1 MLKNQIN
8 ASVHDAVAQAV
19 ADDGYRRYSGSHCER
34 LSVELAQRFLASDV
48 LLCSSGTAALEVALR
63 AAGVGPGDE
72 VLLSAYDYPGNFWAI
87 ERVGAKPLLVDV
99 EPDGWCISAERL
111 TQAWEDSPAP
121 ALKAMVVSH
130 LHGQLQDMLAL
141 RVWCE
146 QHALILIEDACQAV
160 GASQDGKPVGSLS
173 HASILSFGGG
183 KVLSSGRGGAL
194 LTADATFAQRARV
207 CAGAGSGP
215 YALSELQAVVV
226 AAQLPW
232 LNAINEQCRL
242 YFTQLADS
250 LQRLPGVS
258 CPYVDHLPNTSFYQ
272 GGLLS
277 DFQFAMIETL
287 TAAGFPAGVGFP
299 GFHRRSDRRCRR
311 WQPLQN
317 TASVAARTVTIHYA
331 AALEPNLSASQA
343 AALIEQLH
351 RDLFGSEPSDRK

>member
-1 MLKNQIN
+1 MKNQIN

-121 ALKAMVVSH
+121 VLKAMVVSH
-130 LHGQLQDMLAL
+130 LHGQLQDMIAL
-141 RVWCE
+141 RSWCE
-146 QHALILIEDACQAV
+146 KHALILIEDACQAV

-250 LQRLPGVS
+250 LQKLPGVS
-258 CPYVDHLPNTSFYQ
+258 CPYVNHLPHTSFYQ